1 MIEIKVDIYLLVQ
14 VNVREPQD
22 LWWSINLDPEVHR
35 GNLSLPVTKL
45 RRVISKDFMAGDLVF
60 VWLSGMCRLTRSL
73 LRALKGT
80 LLGSMCKLWHHPPR
94 QEYYQTQ
101 SIPYN
106 RTGRLGFEPAHLNK
120 GNRNRDH
127 GNRGIK
133 TIHFVI
139 NCPQSVLL

>member
-80 LLGSMCKLWHHPPR
+80 LLCSMCKLLWHQPPIGKNITR
-94 QEYYQTQ
+94 RNQYHTTAQVDWDLNTRLTVYQ
-101 SIPYN
+101 SSALSLVLP
-106 RTGRLGFEPAHLNK
+106 
-120 GNRNRDH
+120 
-127 GNRGIK
+127 
-133 TIHFVI
+133 TIISGVTNDI
-139 NCPQSVLL
+139 

>member
-80 LLGSMCKLWHHPPR
+80 LLCSMCKLWH
-94 QEYYQTQ
+94 
-101 SIPYN
+101 
-106 RTGRLGFEPAHLNK
+106 
-120 GNRNRDH
+120 
-127 GNRGIK
+127 
-133 TIHFVI
+133 
-139 NCPQSVLL
+139 